1 MNTPRL
7 RTLPPSTPM
16 SHLSIEEFQA
26 LTEEIMERKLREL
39 RPKRIVKGL
48 REVADALHISIKGAW
63 ELKSREKF
71 ADCFQQ
77 EGRTILCDL
86 DLLLERYGDKREL
99 NRCNKR
105 GRALAKRSIS

>member
-1 MNTPRL
+1 MTNL
-7 RTLPPSTPM
+7 RTLPPTTPIA
-16 SHLSIEEFQA
+16 HLSIEEFRGII
-26 LTEEIMERKLREL
+26 EEVVDRKLREL

-48 REVADALHISIKGAW
+48 REVADALHISVKGAW
-63 ELKSREKF
+63 ELKSKEKF

-99 NRCNKR
+99 NYFNKR
-105 GRALAKRSIS
+105 GRTLTKRNIN

>member
-1 MNTPRL
+1 MNNPRL
-7 RTLPPSTPM
+7 RTLPPSTPIA
-16 SHLSIEEFQA
+16 HLSIEEFRGII
-26 LTEEIMERKLREL
+26 EEVVDRKLKEF

-48 REVADALHISIKGAW
+48 REVADALHISVKGAW
-63 ELKSREKF
+63 ELKGKEKF

-99 NRCNKR
+99 NYFNKR
-105 GRALAKRSIS
+105 GRALAKRNIN